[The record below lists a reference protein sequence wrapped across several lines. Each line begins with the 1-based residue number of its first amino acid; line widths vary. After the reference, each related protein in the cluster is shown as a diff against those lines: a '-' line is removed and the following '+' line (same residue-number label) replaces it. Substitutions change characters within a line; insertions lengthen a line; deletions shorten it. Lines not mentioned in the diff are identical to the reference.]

1 MQNSFNEENK
11 VDTTGEHDETVVEKE
26 NAANENEN
34 RSEWGDI
41 TEERTFWD
49 DSKQW
54 IKAIA
59 LAVIIA
65 YLLNVFVFER
75 ARVDGDSMK
84 PTLYNTE
91 SLFEYKLCYYYRKPA
106 RGEIVIFEYDTG
118 KYESKWMPFDKEQVN
133 YVKRIIGLPGETI
146 DIRDGKV
153 YIDGKQLIEPYLAE
167 GTLTTVPIDPF
178 DMEAEVQYPYTIPE
192 GQYFVMG
199 DNRPE
204 SKDSRYIG
212 AVSKSRIR
220 GKVEFVM
227 LPVDD
232 IRSVVHT
239 QPYFAGEENPN
250 EAE

>member
-1 MQNSFNEENK
+1 MQKDLNEEIKDN
-11 VDTTGEHDETVVEKE
+11 VVADNDEK
-26 NAANENEN
+26 NS
-34 RSEWGDI
+34 SEWGDI

-59 LAVIIA
+59 FAVIIA

-75 ARVDGDSMK
+75 ARVDGESML
-84 PTLYNTE
+84 PTLYNNE
-91 SLFEYKLCYYYRKPA
+91 SLFEYKLCYYYRQPA

-133 YVKRIIGLPGETI
+133 YVKRVIALPGETI

-153 YIDGKQLIEPYLAE
+153 YINGKLLIEPYLTE
-167 GTLTTVPIDPF
+167 GTMTTVPTNSF
-178 DMEAEVQYPYTIPE
+178 DLEAQVQYPYTIPE

-227 LPVDD
+227 LPVDA

-239 QPYFAGEENPN
+239 QPYFEGEENPN